1 MLYVQGEEVRMT
13 QCFGWPHLLF
23 LLFEHILKLKL
34 VDPKIT
40 QQLPVTCA
48 GDFASELDG
57 CLVEQRETPAV

>member
-13 QCFGWPHLLF
+13 QLVCVAYF

-40 QQLPVTCA
+40 PTILAESRLVPSHST
-48 GDFASELDG
+48 DFASEWTAD
-57 CLVEQRETPAV
+57 